1 MGGRVVLDG
10 NSRVLSSQN
19 VSQDTDTARV
29 VDAVEE
35 AESKTSA
42 EFVVALEP
50 SSGSYRDVDLLFA
63 IVFNFVALV
72 FVFFGPIVF
81 DPDWVPLTQSLLFVT
96 AWVFSAYTP
105 YIRRL
110 FCPSARMA
118 QQVREAAQLH
128 FLKRGVS
135 QTQKRTG
142 VLVLV
147 SQLEQRVEV
156 VADSGIRRAVKD
168 ESWEALLV
176 DIQAEYDGEDLVGT
190 ATVAVERL
198 GGFLA
203 EPLPVSKDDID
214 ELSNMPVLH

>member
-1 MGGRVVLDG
+1 M
-10 NSRVLSSQN
+10 
-19 VSQDTDTARV
+19 SQDTDTARV

-81 DPDWVPLTQSLLFVT
+81 DPDWVPLTQSLLFVM

-110 FCPSARMA
+110 FCPSARMG
-118 QQVREAAQLH
+118 QQVREAAQQH
-128 FLKRGVS
+128 FLKQGVS
-135 QTQKRTG
+135 QTAETYRRI
-142 VLVLV
+142 LVLV

-156 VADSGIRRAVKD
+156 VADSGVYA
-168 ESWEALLV
+168 
-176 DIQAEYDGEDLVGT
+176 
-190 ATVAVERL
+190 
-198 GGFLA
+198 GG
-203 EPLPVSKDDID
+203 
-214 ELSNMPVLH
+214 

>member
-1 MGGRVVLDG
+1 M
-10 NSRVLSSQN
+10 SQY
-19 VSQDTDTARV
+19 TDTARV

-128 FLKRGVS
+128 FLKQGVS
-135 QTQKRTG
+135 QTQKRIG

-156 VADSGIRRAVKD
+156 VADSGIWRAVKD

-176 DIQAEYDGEDLVGT
+176 DIQAKYDGEDLL
-190 ATVAVERL
+190 EQPRL
-198 GGFLA
+198 RLKDWAGFWLNRFRS
-203 EPLPVSKDDID
+203 PKTISMNFQIC
-214 ELSNMPVLH
+214 LSH